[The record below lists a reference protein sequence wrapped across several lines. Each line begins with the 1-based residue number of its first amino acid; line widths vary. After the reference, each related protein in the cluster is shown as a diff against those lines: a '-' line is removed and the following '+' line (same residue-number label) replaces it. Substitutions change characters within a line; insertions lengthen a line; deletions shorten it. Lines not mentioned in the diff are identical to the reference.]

1 MLPIF
6 FLTIQYKM
14 AGKKFIKRKRQVR
27 KRGVRTHRKTG
38 GLITLNNTSGLSPIP
53 ARYVTKMKYCTATT
67 LTGAG
72 MRQYQMNLNS
82 LFDPDRTGIGHAP
95 YGKNQLLGAP
105 GGVGLYNRYRVFR
118 VDYVLTVANDSYN
131 IHYAV
136 LNSNDASPPINNV
149 SEARENPRC
158 KYQVQNPG
166 GTLKQLRGSVSL
178 PALMGKTPEQYRT
191 SDSTGGTYNTTPSE
205 LAVMNIYMQGLND
218 DITVSMSHTLNL
230 TMVFYCELTDPHVL
244 DQSF

>member
-1 MLPIF
+1 
-6 FLTIQYKM
+6 M
-14 AGKKFIKRKRQVR
+14 AGKKFFRRKRQVR
-27 KRGVRTHRKTG
+27 KRGVRTARKG
-38 GLITLNNTSGLSPIP
+38 GLVTLNNSSGLSPIP
-53 ARYVTKMKYCTATT
+53 ARYVTKLKYCTAGTVS
-67 LTGAG
+67 GIG
-72 MRQYQMNLNS
+72 MRTYQMNLNS
-82 LFDPDRTGIGHAP
+82 LFDPDRTGVGHAP

-105 GGVGLYNRYRVFR
+105 GGVGLYNRYRVFK

-136 LNSNDASPPINNV
+136 LNSNDASPPINTV

-166 GTLKQLRGSVSL
+166 GTLKQLKGSISL

-191 SDSTGGTYNTTPSE
+191 SDTTGGTYNSTPSE
-205 LAVMNIYMQGLND
+205 LAIMNIYMQGLND
-218 DITVSMSHTLNL
+218 DSGVSMTHTFNL
-230 TMVFYCELTDPHVL
+230 TMVFHAEFTDPHVL